1 MVMDRGKAHHVVTG
15 VGGAVF
21 VAVGCRHAPFL
32 VEAGSLAFAPCLN
45 AQPRK

>member
-21 VAVGCRHAPFL
+21 VAVGCRHAPL